1 MATSPMSDLGQS
13 LESIC
18 QSVRVKTIEL
28 HTKAPATRIASSL
41 SSVEIFVA
49 LYYGGCLKYRALQPR
64 WVHRDR
70 LIISKGHGSIC
81 LYPILADLGFFP
93 AEELLKAGEF
103 GSFLGGIPD
112 PDIPGYE
119 TINGSLGH
127 GLGIGVG
134 TATYLGCQKD
144 YHIPPKV
151 YVVISDGELYEGSTW
166 EALMLAGAQR
176 LSNLCVIVDNNRT
189 SMLDRTNNIIPLEN
203 LVSRFQLFGWRAVEV
218 DGHDVH
224 QLVSHAQSFNQGF
237 DKPMIIVANTIKG
250 KGVKVLEDDPLSH
263 IANLNEQEARYAID
277 EILGR
282 NSKIQTTEV
291 TKKTTKEKLE
301 ESRY

>member
-1 MATSPMSDLGQS
+1 MVTSPMSDLGQS

-28 HTKAPATRIASSL
+28 HIKAPATRIASSL

-166 EALMLAGAQR
+166 EALMLAGAQCLR
-176 LSNLCVIVDNNRT
+176 NLCVIVDNNRT

-203 LVSRFQLFGWRAVEV
+203 LVSRFQLFGWSAVEV

-224 QLVSHAQSFNQGF
+224 QLVSHAQSFNQGC
-237 DKPMIIVANTIKG
+237 DKPMVIVANTIKG

-282 NSKIQTTEV
+282 NLKTQTTEV
-291 TKKTTKEKLE
+291 TKKTAKEKLE

>member
-1 MATSPMSDLGQS
+1 MSDLGQS
-13 LESIC
+13 FESIC
-18 QSVRVKTIEL
+18 QAVRVKTIEL
-28 HTKAPATRIASSL
+28 HLKAPATRVASSL

-49 LYYGGCLKYRALQPR
+49 LYYGGCLKFRPTEPL
-64 WVHRDR
+64 WEGRDR

-93 AEELLKAGEF
+93 PEELLKAGEF

-134 TATYLGCQKD
+134 SATYLSCQD
-144 YHIPPKV
+144 SFGSAPKV

-166 EALMLAGAQR
+166 EAIMLAGAR
-176 LSNLCVIVDNNRT
+176 HLTNLCVIIDNNRT
-189 SMLDRTNNIIPLEN
+189 SMLDRTNNVIPLEN
-203 LVSRFQLFGWRAVEV
+203 LSRRFELFGWTAFEV
-218 DGHDVH
+218 DGHNVH
-224 QLVSHAQSFNQGF
+224 ELIARAKCFDQGSNG
-237 DKPMIIVANTIKG
+237 PTLIVANTTKG
-250 KGVKVLEDDPLSH
+250 KGVKVLEEDPLSH
-263 IANLNEQEARYAID
+263 IANLNQKEALLAID
-277 EILGR
+277 EILNR
-282 NSKIQTTEV
+282 ELKAHKAPI
-291 TKKTTKEKLE
+291 TTKTAKTKLE

>member
-1 MATSPMSDLGQS
+1 MADLGQS
-13 LESIC
+13 LESVC
-18 QSVRVKTIEL
+18 QSVRVKTIEV
-28 HTKAPATRIASSL
+28 HIQAPATRIASSL

-49 LYYGGCLKYRALQPR
+49 LYYGGCLKYRALEPR
-64 WVHRDR
+64 WLGRDR

-93 AEELLKAGEF
+93 VEELLKAGEF

-134 TATYLGCQKD
+134 TAIYLSCQKH
-144 YHIPPKV
+144 YHRSPKV
-151 YVVISDGELYEGSTW
+151 FVVISDGELYEGSTW
-166 EALMLAGAQR
+166 EALMLAGAKR

-189 SMLDRTNNIIPLEN
+189 SMLDRTNNIISLEN
-203 LVSRFQLFGWRAVEV
+203 LVSRFQLFGWKAVEV

-224 QLVSHAQSFNQGF
+224 QLVSHAHNFNQGSNE
-237 DKPMIIVANTIKG
+237 PTIIVANTIKG

-282 NSKIQTTEV
+282 NLKGQKTV
-291 TKKTTKEKLE
+291 VAKKTTKEKLE

>member
-1 MATSPMSDLGQS
+1 MSDLGQS

-18 QSVRVKTIEL
+18 QSVRVKTIEV
-28 HTKAPATRIASSL
+28 HMKAPATRLASSL

-49 LYYGGCLKYRALQPR
+49 LYYGGCLNYRALEPK
-64 WVHRDR
+64 WVGRDR

-134 TATYLGCQKD
+134 TATYLSCQKD
-144 YHIPPKV
+144 YHSSPKV

-166 EALMLAGAQR
+166 EALILAGARR
-176 LSNLCVIVDNNRT
+176 LKNLCVIVDNNRT
-189 SMLDRTNNIIPLEN
+189 SMLDRTDNIISLEK

-224 QLVSHAQSFNQGF
+224 QLVSHAQSFNQGS
-237 DKPMIIVANTIKG
+237 DEPTVIVANTIKG

-263 IANLNEQEARYAID
+263 IANLNEQEARLAIN
-277 EILGR
+277 EVLGK
-282 NSKIQTTEV
+282 NLQTQNATV
-291 TKKTTKEKLE
+291 AKKTAKEKLE